1 MSYESRNIDALN
13 ASVVPELLQNSKSS
27 LFSEKMHFGEWWSSS
42 PLTNSYKRQ
51 RQLFIFLWTLQLY
64 CYRYCAD
71 WGNAIIN
78 IHVTSWT
85 MFTILIT
92 PGQCPPVGSFWCAN
106 VIYAAYD
113 FKEIVENSIF
123 RPNSAPGTK
132 PGTTIKR
139 NGGWR
144 KQMIRLLNFC
154 KAIWN

>member
-1 MSYESRNIDALN
+1 MHWM
-13 ASVVPELLQNSKSS
+13 Q
-27 LFSEKMHFGEWWSSS
+27 LFYQSSS
-42 PLTNSYKRQ
+42 IILRA
-51 RQLFIFLWTLQLY
+51 RCLARRCTLVNNDHRHLSPTATRGRDNYSFSCEQLY

-71 WGNAIIN
+71 WGHAIIN
-78 IHVTSWT
+78 IHVTSWP

-132 PGTTIKR
+132 PRTTIKR

-154 KAIWN
+154 KVIWN